1 MAKVDLEKM
10 RHSCSHLMAAAVMEL
25 YPKTRFGIGPSIE
38 DGFYYDF
45 DIPDGLSEEDL
56 FKIEEKMRELAEKN
70 LKFEKAETKIDEAL
84 KIVKKLGQT
93 YKVELIQ
100 DLKKEGVKKVIFY
113 KLGDFVDLCEG
124 PHVRTTKEIGP
135 FKLLSV
141 TGAYWRGSEEN
152 PMLTRIY
159 GTCFASKS
167 ALEKYLIHR
176 EETKKRDHRKLGV
189 ELDLFVID
197 NNIGKGLPLFTPKG
211 NIIRQE
217 ILDYER
223 KLEEEA
229 GFLHVWTPHIAK
241 SKLYKLTGHWQHYR
255 EMMYAPFG
263 IDEEEYVLKPMNC
276 PHHYAIYSSRQR
288 SYKELPIRITE
299 PGTCYRYE
307 KSGELT
313 GLIRARA
320 LTIDDS
326 HILMTEKQIEQESIL
341 CIQLVEKMYQAFEL
355 KDYYVRLSL
364 NDPSD
369 KIKYIAD
376 QKIWDK
382 AGKKL
387 ENVLKK
393 QKIKYVVAKGEASFY
408 GPKIDYMVKDSL
420 GREWQM
426 STLQLDLFMAKRLNL
441 TYIDKNGEKQ
451 HPVIL
456 HRGLTGSIERTIGFL
471 IEHYGGAFPAWLSP
485 VQAVVIPITDKHN
498 KYAKQ
503 IYDTLINSS
512 IRAKLDDRSQTTS
525 AKIRDAEIQR
535 IPYML
540 VVGDKEVKAKKVNVR
555 TRGEKVLGSMS
566 LEKFLSRI
574 KQDIVKKR
582 QV

>member
-45 DIPDGLSEEDL
+45 DIPGGLSEEDL
-56 FKIEEKMRELAEKN
+56 LKIEEKMRELAEKN

-100 DLKKEGVKKVIFY
+100 DLKKEGVKKVTFY
-113 KLGDFVDLCEG
+113 K
-124 PHVRTTKEIGP
+124 
-135 FKLLSV
+135 
-141 TGAYWRGSEEN
+141 RGSEEN

-167 ALEKYLIHR
+167 ALEKYLIRR
-176 EETKKRDHRKLGV
+176 EETKKRDHRKLGM

-217 ILDYER
+217 IMDYER

-313 GLIRARA
+313 GLIRVRA

-326 HILMTEKQIEQESIL
+326 HILMTEKQIEQEFIL

-376 QKIWDK
+376 QKTWDK

-456 HRGLTGSIERTIGFL
+456 HRGLTGSVERTIGFL
-471 IEHYGGAFPAWLSP
+471 I
-485 VQAVVIPITDKHN
+485 V
-498 KYAKQ
+498 
-503 IYDTLINSS
+503 
-512 IRAKLDDRSQTTS
+512 RAELNDRSQTTS

-555 TRGEKVLGSMS
+555 TRGEKVLGSMF

-574 KQDIVKKR
+574 KQDIVKKS